1 MNLPV
6 AFICWTIAVA
16 FLVTTAL
23 TLLSLF
29 GFGNPPRFL
38 VFVEGRFKPTLFK
51 VLIVELIALG
61 LSVGSANFLGTK
73 DARAQAAELRFTNE
87 VLQVRND
94 VLATDALQTYV
105 APTPGTTNTQN
116 AAKLQRWMTVNRVT
130 NANLNE
136 FLTAPQFS
144 AERKK
149 ALIEVAP
156 RDPVVTITSS
166 DQLKAATH
174 ALNYTGRVLETNRA
188 ADGKLMLRARRITP
202 P

>member
-73 DARAQAAELRFTNE
+73 EARAEVERVNFTNE

-94 VLATDALQTYV
+94 VLATDALQNYV
-105 APTPGTTNTQN
+105 APSPGTTNAQN

-130 NANLNE
+130 NANLQE
-136 FLTAPQFS
+136 FLTAPQYS
-144 AERKK
+144 TERKK
-149 ALIEVAP
+149 ALVQVTP
-156 RDPVVTITSS
+156 RDAVVTIASPE
-166 DQLKAATH
+166 QLKVATH
-174 ALNYTGRVLETNRA
+174 ALKYEGRVIETNRA
-188 ADGKLMLRARRITP
+188 ADGKLMLRSRRITP

>member
-51 VLIVELIALG
+51 VLVVELIALG

-73 DARAQAAELRFTNE
+73 EARAQAAELRFTNE

-94 VLATDALQTYV
+94 VLAADALQTYV

-130 NANLNE
+130 NATVNE

-149 ALIEVAP
+149 ALVEVAP

-174 ALNYTGRVLETNRA
+174 ALNYAGRVLETNRA

-202 P
+202 Q

>member
-73 DARAQAAELRFTNE
+73 EARAQAEQLRFTNE

-94 VLATDALQTYV
+94 VLATDALQNYV
-105 APTPGTTNTQN
+105 APVPGTTNAQH
-116 AAKLQRWMTVNRVT
+116 AAKLQRWLTVNRVT

-144 AERKK
+144 TERKK
-149 ALIEVAP
+149 ALVEVMP
-156 RDPVVTITSS
+156 RDAVVTLASP

-174 ALNYTGRVLETNRA
+174 ALKYEGRVLETNRA
-188 ADGKLMLRARRITP
+188 ADGKLLLRARRITP

>member
-73 DARAQAAELRFTNE
+73 EARAQAEQLRFTNE

-94 VLATDALQTYV
+94 VLATDALQNYV
-105 APTPGTTNTQN
+105 APAPGTTNAQN
-116 AAKLQRWMTVNRVT
+116 AAKLQRWLTVNRVT

-136 FLTAPQFS
+136 FLTAPQ
-144 AERKK
+144 
-149 ALIEVAP
+149 
-156 RDPVVTITSS
+156 
-166 DQLKAATH
+166 
-174 ALNYTGRVLETNRA
+174 
-188 ADGKLMLRARRITP
+188 
-202 P
+202 

>member
-51 VLIVELIALG
+51 VLVVELIALG

-73 DARAQAAELRFTNE
+73 DARAQAEQLRFTNE

-130 NANLNE
+130 NANLQE

-149 ALIEVAP
+149 ALGEVAP
-156 RDPVVTITSS
+156 RDPVITITSS
-166 DQLKAATH
+166 NHLKAATH

-188 ADGKLMLRARRITP
+188 PDGRLMLRARRSTP

>member
-16 FLVTTAL
+16 FLVTTTL

-73 DARAQAAELRFTNE
+73 EARAQAEQLRFTNE

-94 VLATDALQTYV
+94 VLATDALQSLV
-105 APTPGTTNTQN
+105 APSPGTTNAQN

-130 NANLNE
+130 NANLQE

-144 AERKK
+144 TERKK
-149 ALIEVAP
+149 ALAEVMP
-156 RDPVVTITSS
+156 RDAVVTLSS
-166 DQLKAATH
+166 PDQLKVATH
-174 ALNYTGRVLETNRA
+174 ALKYEGRVIETNRA
-188 ADGKLMLRARRITP
+188 VDGKLMLRARRITP

>member
-51 VLIVELIALG
+51 VLVVELIALG

-73 DARAQAAELRFTNE
+73 EARAQVERVNFTNE

-94 VLATDALQTYV
+94 VLATDALQNYV
-105 APTPGTTNTQN
+105 APSPGTTNAQN
-116 AAKLQRWMTVNRVT
+116 TAKLQRWMTVNRVT
-130 NANLNE
+130 NANLQE

-144 AERKK
+144 TERKK
-149 ALIEVAP
+149 ALVEVMPHDA
-156 RDPVVTITSS
+156 VVTIASS

-174 ALNYTGRVLETNRA
+174 ALKYEGRVIETNRA

>member
-51 VLIVELIALG
+51 VLVVELIALG

-73 DARAQAAELRFTNE
+73 EARAQVERVTFTNE

-94 VLATDALQTYV
+94 VLATDALQNYV
-105 APTPGTTNTQN
+105 APSPGTTNAQN

-130 NANLNE
+130 NANLQE

-144 AERKK
+144 TERKK
-149 ALIEVAP
+149 ALIDVTP
-156 RDPVVTITSS
+156 RDAVVTIASPE
-166 DQLKAATH
+166 QLKVATH
-174 ALNYTGRVLETNRA
+174 ALKYEGRVIETNRA
-188 ADGKLMLRARRITP
+188 VDGKLMLRSRRIIP
-202 P
+202 Q

>member
-73 DARAQAAELRFTNE
+73 EARAQAEQLRFTNE

-94 VLATDALQTYV
+94 VLATDALQNYV
-105 APTPGTTNTQN
+105 APAPGTTNAQN
-116 AAKLQRWMTVNRVT
+116 AAKLQRWLTVNRVT

-144 AERKK
+144 TERKK
-149 ALIEVAP
+149 ALVEVMP
-156 RDPVVTITSS
+156 RDAVVTLASP

-174 ALNYTGRVLETNRA
+174 ALKYEGRVLETNRA
-188 ADGKLMLRARRITP
+188 ADGKLLLRARRITP

>member
-16 FLVTTAL
+16 FLVTTTL

-73 DARAQAAELRFTNE
+73 EARAQVERLNFTNE

-94 VLATDALQTYV
+94 VLATDALQNYV
-105 APTPGTTNTQN
+105 APSLGTTNAQN

-130 NANLNE
+130 NANLHE

-144 AERKK
+144 TERKK
-149 ALIEVAP
+149 ALIDVTP
-156 RDPVVTITSS
+156 RDAVVTLASPE
-166 DQLKAATH
+166 QLKVATH
-174 ALNYTGRVLETNRA
+174 ALKYEGRVIETNRA
-188 ADGKLMLRARRITP
+188 VDGKLMLRSRRIIP
-202 P
+202 Q

>member
-73 DARAQAAELRFTNE
+73 EARAQAAELRFTNE

>member
-16 FLVTTAL
+16 FLATTAL

-51 VLIVELIALG
+51 VLVVELIALG

-73 DARAQAAELRFTNE
+73 EARAQAAELRFTNE

-105 APTPGTTNTQN
+105 APTPGNTNTQN
-116 AAKLQRWMTVNRVT
+116 AAKLLRWMTVNRVT
-130 NANLNE
+130 NANLHE

-149 ALIEVAP
+149 ALVEVAP
-156 RDPVVTITSS
+156 RDPVVTIGSS

-174 ALNYTGRVLETNRA
+174 ALSYAGRVIETNRA
-188 ADGKLMLRARRITP
+188 PDGKLMLRARRITP
-202 P
+202 Q

>member
-1 MNLPV
+1 VNLPV
-6 AFICWTIAVA
+6 AFICWTIALA

-29 GFGNPPRFL
+29 GFGNPPRFF

-73 DARAQAAELRFTNE
+73 EARAQAEQLRFTNE

-94 VLATDALQTYV
+94 VLATDALQNYV
-105 APTPGTTNTQN
+105 APSPGTTNAQN

-144 AERKK
+144 TERKK
-149 ALIEVAP
+149 ALVAVMP
-156 RDPVVTITSS
+156 RDAVVTIASP

-174 ALNYTGRVLETNRA
+174 ALKYEGRVIETNRA
-188 ADGKLMLRARRITP
+188 ADGKLLLRARRITP

>member
-73 DARAQAAELRFTNE
+73 EARAEVERVNFTNE

-94 VLATDALQTYV
+94 VLATDALQNYV
-105 APTPGTTNTQN
+105 APTPGTTNAQN

-130 NANLNE
+130 NANLQE
-136 FLTAPQFS
+136 FLTAPQYS
-144 AERKK
+144 TERKK
-149 ALIEVAP
+149 ALVQVTP
-156 RDPVVTITSS
+156 RDAVVTIASPE
-166 DQLKAATH
+166 QLKVATH
-174 ALNYTGRVLETNRA
+174 ALKYEGRVIETNRA
-188 ADGKLMLRARRITP
+188 IDGKLMLRARRITP